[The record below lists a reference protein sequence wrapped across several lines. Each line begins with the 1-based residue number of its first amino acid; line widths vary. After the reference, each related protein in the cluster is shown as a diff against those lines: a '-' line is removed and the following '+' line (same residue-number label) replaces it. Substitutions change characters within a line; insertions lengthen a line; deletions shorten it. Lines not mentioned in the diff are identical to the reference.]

1 MKGKNAYA
9 HQGGTCCGIFPAFL
23 HVGEEAV
30 GLAAFLAIGRGFAQG
45 RAYFAFGGADAAVFG
60 GLEGL
65 HVPSGDG
72 KVRMSARLR
81 VVIVGPAA
89 VGILIVHNLI
99 NGFYDDLFQI
109 GDGGDVHLL
118 AEGVGFA

>member
-1 MKGKNAYA
+1 M
-9 HQGGTCCGIFPAFL
+9 P
-23 HVGEEAV
+23 
-30 GLAAFLAIGRGFAQG
+30 FLAIGRGFAQG